1 MWVAVI
7 PDPVLPSPKDHE
19 RETGAVQLVAVAV
32 KLTGEVASSVAGL
45 KTRLTVHWGTATIF
59 TAMLSDIATLRTS
72 VTVTVAVKLPAV
84 LYT

>member
-1 MWVAVI
+1 M
-7 PDPVLPSPKDHE
+7 LPSPKDHE

-32 KLTGEVASSVAGL
+32 KMTGEVASSVAGL

>member
-7 PDPVLPSPKDHE
+7 PNPVLPSPKDHAK
-19 RETGAVQLVAVAV
+19 ETGAVQLVAAVV
-32 KLTGEVASSVAGL
+32 KLTGRVASGVAGL

-59 TAMLSDIATLRTS
+59 TAMLSDIATLRMS

-84 LYT
+84 P